1 MWTGISICLLA
12 VGAVYALC
20 RFAGATA
27 QRKERLKQ
35 LQAQQKEHEQMDKIM
50 ERVRRIGDDEL
61 LELLRAG
68 ADKK

>member
-20 RFAGATA
+20 RFAGAAA

-35 LQAQQKEHEQMDKIM
+35 LQAQQKEDEQMDEIM
-50 ERVRRIGDDEL
+50 RRVGRINDADL
-61 LELLRAG
+61 PKFLRAE